1 MDAEKYL
8 EQIKKYDAVI
18 INKLNDHRRWVELAE
33 GIGGFSAGER
43 VQSSRNL
50 QKIPDAIGRYIDIE
64 GEITELK
71 RKRQAIINDL
81 EKLPLEEYTILY
93 RLYVEDG
100 SLKEL
105 AYDLKK
111 SYDAIRKQKA
121 RALQLL
127 QGVIDKKEG

>member
-81 EKLPLEEYTILY
+81 EKLPLEEYCVLY

-111 SYDAIRKQKA
+111 TYDSVRKHKA

-127 QGVIDKKEG
+127 QDVIDKKEG